1 MDETTQEVVEDNN
14 LSVPTDETTPTS
26 VEAET
31 TNDQLEQAAEP
42 STDESSEP
50 SESPAEV
57 EPEKPVVRLPRY
69 EQRMRE
75 MSAKLKE
82 QAINPADYLPQNTQ
96 FAQVQPDEDG
106 YIDPQALQLATLQNA
121 DLIASTKVAR
131 VVQDFEVRSRAQE
144 WLSNYNSDVEAIK
157 DNPYMTP
164 ELEKYF
170 VEQLE
175 ARNPLEVTG
184 QDGKKRLNP
193 NINPNIRL
201 KDIAEPILKELEK
214 TGTRASATTQAELDQ
229 VADTATVRP
238 TSQESAPP
246 ADDIE
251 ALRERLADVK
261 F

>member
-1 MDETTQEVVEDNN
+1 MDETTQAVVEDNN
-14 LSVPTDETTPTS
+14 QSVPTDESTTS
-26 VEAET
+26 SYEAET
-31 TNDQLEQAAEP
+31 TNDQLEQAADP
-42 STDESSEP
+42 STDEQSEP

-96 FAQVQPDEDG
+96 FAQAQPDEDG
-106 YIDPQALQLATLQNA
+106 YLDPQAMHLASLQNA
-121 DLIASTKVAR
+121 EIIASAKVAQ
-131 VVQDFEVRSRAQE
+131 VVQDFEVRSRAQD
-144 WLSNYNSDVEAIK
+144 WLNNFNADAEALK

-175 ARNPLEVTG
+175 ARNPLEV
-184 QDGKKRLNP
+184 DGKLNP
-193 NINPNIRL
+193 NINPNVRL

-214 TGTRASATTQAELDQ
+214 QGTRSQVTTQAELDK
-229 VADTATVRP
+229 VADTSIVRP
-238 TSQESAPP
+238 STTESAPP

-251 ALRERLADVK
+251 TLRERLADVK